1 MHIGNEH
8 LSKKTYFYAMFEKR
22 YYYLLKIQYLG
33 FRYHGWQ
40 KQPDVLTVERMME
53 RTLSYVL
60 DRKNFKLLASGR
72 TDAKVS
78 ANVAYVE
85 LFLNDEQLPEEGF
98 LEVFNA
104 NLPQDI
110 RCLEITQVD
119 KQFNVMDAPKEKE
132 YIYLFSYGQKNHPFA
147 APFLINISG
156 SLDINLMKKAA
167 RLFEGEHDFKSY
179 AYKPNPQTKTLG
191 NITSAIIEENTL
203 YTANFFPEQS
213 YCFKVKGKG
222 FKRHQIRLMMG
233 ALLDLGEGAISLD
246 FFKSTLIA
254 SNDIKLTRIA
264 QASGLMLHN
273 VKI

>member
-1 MHIGNEH
+1 
-8 LSKKTYFYAMFEKR
+8 MFDKR

-53 RTLSYVL
+53 RTFAYVL

-85 LFLNDEQLPEEGF
+85 LFLNASPLPEEGF
-98 LEVFNA
+98 LSLLND

-119 KQFNVMDAPKEKE
+119 KKFNVMDAPTAKE
-132 YIYLFSYGQKNHPFA
+132 YVYLFSYGEKNHPFA
-147 APFLINISG
+147 APFMINIAG
-156 SLDINLMKKAA
+156 NLDIELMKEAA
-167 RLFEGEHDFKSY
+167 RLFKGEHDFRSY
-179 AYKPNPQTKTLG
+179 AYKPNPQTQTIGQVLS
-191 NITSAIIEENTL
+191 SAIVTNDL
-203 YTANFFPEQS
+203 YTASFFPKES
-213 YCFKVKGKG
+213 YAFRVSGKG

-233 ALLDLGEGAISLD
+233 ALFDLGQGNMDLT
-246 FFKSTLIA
+246 FFKKTLDA
-254 SNDIKLTRIA
+254 SNEIKLTRIA
-264 QASGLMLHN
+264 QASGLLLQD
-273 VKI
+273 VQI